1 VNFGLDEDERAVQS
15 SFEQLIRRQ
24 LPLERVRAAE
34 GGRLDRAVWH
44 LLADAGVF
52 SLRRPLSA
60 GGAGLGAA
68 AAAAVFMQLGRSL
81 ASGPLVASHLAM
93 TLEPEV
99 FGSDEPETG
108 VVGGRVVGA
117 IERRPTGLPR
127 QVPHLEDLDEL
138 VVLDE
143 DGVSVVS
150 GTELAELVTLASEL
164 ERHDL
169 DPLTPVYRVGQL
181 PPGRR
186 IGGREDAAAW
196 RANGA
201 MLTAALQ
208 VGIAEET
215 AARATAYALERQQFG
230 RAIGSFQA
238 VKHLIADMTVRAEL
252 ARAATYAAAV
262 ILDDPTTGDA
272 VRAGSGAKVLGG
284 RAAFLNGKSCV
295 QVMGGMGITWE
306 MPAHLFLK
314 RALVLE
320 AQFGD
325 SAVHEAGLSAG
336 L

>member
-1 VNFGLDEDERAVQS
+1 MNFGLDEDELAIQS
-15 SFEQLIRRQ
+15 SFAELIRRQ

-34 GGRLDRAVWH
+34 GGRLDREVWQ

-52 SLRRPLSA
+52 ALRLPESS
-60 GGAGLGAA
+60 GGAGLGAT
-68 AAAAVFMQLGRSL
+68 AAAAVFMQLGCSL
-81 ASGPLVASHLAM
+81 ASGPLVASHLAV
-93 TLEPEV
+93 TLA
-99 FGSDEPETG
+99 SDRAAD
-108 VVGGRVVGA
+108 GGRVVGA
-117 IERRPTGLPR
+117 VERRPAGPPR

-138 VVLDE
+138 VVLDA
-143 DGVSVVS
+143 DGVSVVT
-150 GTELAELVTLASEL
+150 GAELAELVTLSAGL
-164 ERHDL
+164 ERRDL
-169 DPLTPVYRVGQL
+169 DPLTPVYRVAQL
-181 PPGRR
+181 PPGRQ
-186 IGGREDAAAW
+186 IGERADAAAW

-215 AARATAYALERQQFG
+215 TARATAYALAREQFG

-252 ARAATYAAAV
+252 ARAATYAAAA
-262 ILDDPTTGDA
+262 ILDDPTAGDP
-272 VRAGSGAKVLGG
+272 VRASSGAKVLGG